1 MSRTDVALLVIRL
14 TVGLTLLVHAY
25 NHAFGPGG
33 LDGTARWF
41 AGLGMRRPR
50 LQAVLSAG
58 VEAAAGAGVA
68 AGFLT
73 PIAAGALVGVMIV
86 AGWTAHRKN
95 GFIVFRDGY
104 EYVLVIGLTATAL
117 GVAGP
122 GRLSVDHALGLD
134 GRLSGWIGLA
144 IIVVAGVGGAVAQLL
159 TFWRPATPSVAEP
172 LASAVQE

>member
-41 AGLGMRRPR
+41 AGLGMRRPK
-50 LQAVLSAG
+50 LQAVLSAA

-73 PIAAGALVGVMIV
+73 PIAAGALAGVMIV

-95 GFIVFRDGY
+95 GFFVFRDGY
-104 EYVLVIGLTATAL
+104 EYVLVIGLTAAAL
-117 GVAGP
+117 GIAGP
-122 GRLSVDHALGLD
+122 GKLSVDHVLGLD

-172 LASAVQE
+172 LASTVQE

>member
-41 AGLGMRRPR
+41 ARLGMRSPR
-50 LQAVLSAG
+50 LQAALSAAI
-58 VEAAAGAGVA
+58 EAAAGVGVA

-86 AGWTAHRKN
+86 AGWTAHRRN
-95 GFIVFRDGY
+95 GFFVFRDGY
-104 EYVLVIGLTATAL
+104 EYVLVIGLTAAAL

-122 GRLSVDHALGLD
+122 GRISVDHVLALD

-144 IIVVAGVGGAVAQLL
+144 IIALAGGGGAVAQLL
-159 TFWRPATPSVAEP
+159 TFWRPAAPSLAEP
-172 LASAVQE
+172 LATTAQE

>member
-14 TVGLTLLVHAY
+14 TVGLTLLVHAH

-41 AGLGMRRPR
+41 AGLGMRSPR
-50 LQAVLSAG
+50 LQAMLSAA
-58 VEAAAGAGVA
+58 VEAAAGAGVT

-95 GFIVFRDGY
+95 GFFVFRDGY
-104 EYVLVIGLTATAL
+104 EYVLVIGLTAAAL

-122 GRLSVDHALGLD
+122 GRLSIDHVLGLD
-134 GRLSGWIGLA
+134 GRLGGWIGLA
-144 IIVVAGVGGAVAQLL
+144 IVAVAGAGGAVAQLL
-159 TFWRPATPSVAEP
+159 AFWRPAAPSAAEP
-172 LASAVQE
+172 LATAAKD